1 MWYVCDRQAQWIG
14 VQGQYLSCDFF
25 SSIDLWA
32 KESDTKIK
40 QGGDENI
47 VNRSITNSTGLIW
60 SSRGIFDKDVKQ
72 VEFQIYEFFTFYYMS
87 DS

>member
-1 MWYVCDRQAQWIG
+1 MFVTDKHNGLEFKDNI
-14 VQGQYLSCDFF
+14 YLVTFF
-25 SSIDLWA
+25 EHWSLSKRIRYKD
-32 KESDTKIK
+32 KTGG
-40 QGGDENI
+40 GGDENI

>member
-40 QGGDENI
+40 QGGGMKTLWTDQ
-47 VNRSITNSTGLIW
+47 L
-60 SSRGIFDKDVKQ
+60 
-72 VEFQIYEFFTFYYMS
+72 QIQQ
-87 DS
+87 D